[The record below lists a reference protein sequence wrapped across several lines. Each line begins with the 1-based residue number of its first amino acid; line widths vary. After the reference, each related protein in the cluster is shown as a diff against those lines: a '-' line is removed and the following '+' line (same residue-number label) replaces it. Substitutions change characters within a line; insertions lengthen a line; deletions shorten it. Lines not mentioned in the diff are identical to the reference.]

1 VINRHVAKVVA
12 DPDNPEELC
21 LDFPDE
27 LLENMGWVVGD
38 ELVFEE
44 MFGQWIIK
52 KVEGYNE

>member
-1 VINRHVAKVVA
+1 MNRHVAKVVA

-52 KVEGYNE
+52 KVGDKNV

>member
-1 VINRHVAKVVA
+1 MINKSVAKVVA

-27 LLENMGWVVGD
+27 LLEEMGWVVGD
-38 ELVFEE
+38 ELVFVE